1 MRRLFTYFLCIFVA
15 INAVAQV
22 NVCGKVIGK
31 DNELPLT
38 GASVIVKDTEGKIKK
53 YTSSKANGNYELN
66 MNLMMGQFQQL
77 YDHFLEFCSHTT
89 AQRYLRLLH
98 RYPRIT
104 EIASYV
110 DIVSYLNISR
120 RQLQRIN

>member
-38 GASVIVKDTEGKIKK
+38 GASVIVKDSEGKIKK

-66 MNLMMGQFQQL
+66 MN
-77 YDHFLEFCSHTT
+77 
-89 AQRYLRLLH
+89 
-98 RYPRIT
+98 
-104 EIASYV
+104 
-110 DIVSYLNISR
+110 
-120 RQLQRIN
+120 